1 MQSIAENS
9 AKKIQEAP
17 MRFKRFLM
25 NEINW
30 ERRLI
35 AVKGA
40 RGSGKTSLLLQY
52 LKEYPAEKDEILY
65 ASLDHMYFTE
75 HPLLDFADDFVKTGG
90 KILALD
96 EVHKYPSWSR
106 EIKNIYDNY
115 SGLKIIFTGS
125 SILEIDKADADLS
138 RRAVVYNL
146 PTLSLRE
153 YIELKSDIKSET
165 YTLDDILK
173 HHRDISLELTQK
185 IKPIKEFKAYRKQGA
200 YPYFIESG
208 ADFLQHLE
216 RTVGLIL
223 ETDLPAFT
231 AIDFQSIYKLKQL
244 LMILAESVPFKPNI
258 TNLNKRSG
266 IGRDTI
272 IRYFNY
278 LERAGLIRM
287 LGSSAKGMSL
297 MSKPEKIYMENPNL
311 IYALQAQNAN
321 VGNVRETF
329 FYNQLSHAHQLSY
342 PQKGDFLIDGS
353 YLIEVG
359 GKNKTQKQIAGQENS
374 FIAAD
379 DIEHGFRNQIPLWM
393 FGFLY

>member
-75 HPLLDFADDFVKTGG
+75 HRLVDFADNFVKTGG
-90 KILALD
+90 KILVLD

-165 YTLDDILK
+165 YTLNDILK

-287 LGSSAKGMSL
+287 LGSSTKGMSL

-329 FYNQLSHAHQLSY
+329 FYNQLSNAHKLSY
-342 PQKGDFLIDGS
+342 PQKGDFLIDGT

-359 GKNKTQKQIAGQENS
+359 GKNKTQKQIAGLENS

-379 DIEHGFRNQIPLWM
+379 DIEHGFRNRIPLWM